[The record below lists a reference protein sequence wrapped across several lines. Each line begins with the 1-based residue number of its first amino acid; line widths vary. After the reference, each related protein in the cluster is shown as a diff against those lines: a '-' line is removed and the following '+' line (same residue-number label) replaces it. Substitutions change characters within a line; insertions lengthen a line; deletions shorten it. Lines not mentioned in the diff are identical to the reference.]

1 LKLLLV
7 VQEKEVLVKNIKRRM
22 QYWHARKVE
31 LEQEEQVRYNAGLGY
46 WNFRLDCP
54 YYTPLWQR
62 ICDSFRMW
70 TV

>member
-31 LEQEEQVRYNAGLGY
+31 LEQEEQVRYNCRASFLEGRAGLA
-46 WNFRLDCP
+46 
-54 YYTPLWQR
+54 
-62 ICDSFRMW
+62 I
-70 TV
+70 